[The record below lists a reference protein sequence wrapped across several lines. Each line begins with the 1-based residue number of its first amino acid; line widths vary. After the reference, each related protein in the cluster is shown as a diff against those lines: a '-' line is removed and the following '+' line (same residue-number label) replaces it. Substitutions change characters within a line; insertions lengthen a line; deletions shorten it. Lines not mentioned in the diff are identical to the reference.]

1 MLNTGGHLIGEFFA
15 GVLTIKFAPRT
26 VLAGFMMMSALFAKE
41 GDVITLI
48 RDIKLSE
55 NITVTNSLVVAEGV
69 EITLDLNGKTL
80 EGTMHKSVG
89 AVLKNMGT
97 LTVKNGTISSTA
109 DNGGSAI
116 LNNGTLTVNGAT
128 LNGAPN
134 ANGSWPSYTV
144 NNTGVMTVNNVTI
157 TSHHG
162 AVASYG
168 DGAVVTLNDSEIDM
182 AGIPGFTSHGMYTYN
197 NGKVIVNGGTYAN
210 KATDQAASGASVING
225 AVEVNDGTFTGRIEN
240 YYGTPVLKGGTYSV
254 KPNAAWVATGY
265 KVIESGDNYVVV
277 AE

>member
-1 MLNTGGHLIGEFFA
+1 
-15 GVLTIKFAPRT
+15 
-26 VLAGFMMMSALFAKE
+26 
-41 GDVITLI
+41 
-48 RDIKLSE
+48 
-55 NITVTNSLVVAEGV
+55 
-69 EITLDLNGKTL
+69 
-80 EGTMHKSVG
+80 MHKNVG
-89 AVLKNMGT
+89 AVLKNEGT
-97 LTVKNGTISSTA
+97 LTVKGGTISSTA

-116 LNNGTLTVNGAT
+116 QNNGTLTVENAT

-162 AVASYG
+162 AVASYNN
-168 DGAVVTLNDSEIDM
+168 GAVVTLNNSVIDM

-225 AVEVNDGTFTGRIEN
+225 AVEVNNGTFSGRIEN

-254 KPNAAWVATGY
+254 KPNKNFVADGY
-265 KVIESGDNYVVV
+265 EVVDNGNGTWSVK
-277 AE
+277 